1 MAVYLMRRIFFVCVL
16 VASLLTGCS
25 ETYKSDPYSSYR
37 KYTAVDLFHKA
48 QISIRKERF
57 SDAVDQ
63 LEAMDAMYPF
73 GPYAERSQLD
83 IIYAYYKNSDA
94 TSAIVAADRYTHLY
108 PRGQHVDYALYMRG
122 LSSFEVGRSWLQRKL
137 KVNLAERDTDTLRQ
151 AFVAFSTLRR
161 QYPHSIY
168 TASAQHYLVMIRNMM
183 SERYLYVAKHYWR
196 LGAYMACAN
205 RAAALVQHYEGTLFV
220 PDALGL
226 MVRSYRKLGLT
237 QLAKQSLH
245 VLASTYPASKAYLS
259 LK

>member
-1 MAVYLMRRIFFVCVL
+1 MKKFFIAFAL
-16 VASLLTGCS
+16 LASLLTGCS

-37 KYTAVDLFHKA
+37 KYTAADLFHKA

-94 TSAIVAADRYTHLY
+94 SSAIVAADRYTHLY
-108 PRGQHVDYALYMRG
+108 PRGKHVDYALYMRG
-122 LSSFEVGRSWLQRKL
+122 LASFEVGTSWLQRKL
-137 KVNLAERDTDTLRQ
+137 KVNLAVRDTDTLRQ
-151 AFVAFSTLRR
+151 AYVAFSTLRR
-161 QYPHSIY
+161 QFPKSAY
-168 TASAQHYLVMIRNMM
+168 TASAHHYLIMIRNMM
-183 SERYLYVAKHYWR
+183 AERYLYVAKHYCR

-220 PDALGL
+220 PDALGM
-226 MVRSYRKLGLT
+226 MVTSYRKLGLT
-237 QLAKQSLH
+237 DLADRSLR
-245 VLASTYPASKAYLS
+245 VLATTYPASSAYQS